1 MTATATK
8 TLEATLAPPTAH
20 KEQQLQRTVATY
32 RRALTESFESGA
44 DTQTAVNDVVTG
56 YNLTSYAKDAL
67 KNYVPQLRDIYN
79 ASELDDSHPV
89 RFTNRGWTLDHS
101 EEREHELCWRV
112 PQAGRGNAF
121 WIPLRINPA
130 QRELWMDLLN
140 GDVTVGEFRL
150 QEYRTNWVLHVTV
163 EYAVAEPEEP
173 DDPTPVG
180 FDIGESKLLTGCALT
195 DNDTPTQ
202 PYIYDGGRARHLRK
216 EMHTTLKR
224 LQERDAAEWR
234 IDERFDHYQNAL
246 TDIVEKASREA
257 VEYAKQ
263 FEDAVIVLEDL
274 SSIREHLD
282 YGAWMN
288 RRLHNWA
295 FARLTGRIED
305 KAFEAGIPVRTV
317 NPAYTSQTCHACG
330 HLGSRSSQAAFRCT
344 NGECWVT
351 EYQADIN
358 AAANIAGRLDP
369 WGESLPWKPGG
380 NDSPGDR
387 SGCDTTTG
395 HREASR
401 EPRQTTLS
409 AYSSGTASRS
419 EPSLVGSPAVH
430 GG

>member
-1 MTATATK
+1 MTATTTK

-20 KEQQLQRTVATY
+20 KERRLQRTVATY
-32 RRALTESFESGA
+32 RRALTDAFERGA
-44 DTQTAVNDVVTG
+44 DTQSAVNDVVTG
-56 YNLTSYAKDAL
+56 YDLASYAKDAL
-67 KNYVPQLRDIYN
+67 KNYVPQLRETYN
-79 ASELDDSHPV
+79 AEELDDHHPV
-89 RFTNRGWTLDHS
+89 RFTNRGWRLDHS
-101 EEREHELCWRV
+101 EDRTHEFCWRV
-112 PQAGRGNAF
+112 PQAGRANVF
-121 WIPLRINPA
+121 WIPIRINPT
-130 QRELWMDLLN
+130 QRELWDDLLD

-150 QEYRTNWVLHVTV
+150 QEHRTTWVLHVSV
-163 EYAVAEPEEP
+163 EYEVADPEEP

-234 IDERFDHYQNAL
+234 VDERFDYYQNAL
-246 TDIVEKASREA
+246 TDIVEKASRKA
-257 VEYAKQ
+257 VKYARQ
-263 FEDAVIVLEDL
+263 FENPVIVLEDL
-274 SSIREHLD
+274 SYIREHLD

-305 KAFEAGIPVRTV
+305 KALEAGIPVRTV

-344 NGECWVT
+344 NEDCWVT

-369 WGESLPWKPGG
+369 WGESLPWKPASD
-380 NDSPGDR
+380 DSPRDG
-387 SGCDTTTG
+387 SGCDTTSG
-395 HREASR
+395 HRGASR

-409 AYSSGTASRS
+409 AYSSETSSRS
-419 EPSLVGSPAVH
+419 EPSL
-430 GG
+430 